1 MERVTTK
8 EAAKLLNMLTAAN
21 FHSECSLL
29 CSGQYDKLI
38 NKEGYPVWKRMQK
51 KDREEY
57 L

>member
-38 NKEGYPVWKRMQK
+38 NKEG
-51 KDREEY
+51 
-57 L
+57 